1 MWCVWL
7 RGVASVTMDGDQRMM
22 FMPEIWALPQT
33 VPNVFAGLDGR
44 GMFCQRLKRLWQF
57 QNAMVEVIVTGRQ
70 EFARVARGLGV
81 RIVNTLLVQLTVADM
96 GLVLQ

>member
-1 MWCVWL
+1 
-7 RGVASVTMDGDQRMM
+7 MDGDLRMM
-22 FMPEIWALPQT
+22 FTPETWELLQT
-33 VPNVFAGLDGR
+33 VPNAFVGLDGP
-44 GMFCQRLKRLWQF
+44 GMFCHCQKRLWQF